1 MNFRMDVV
9 EWMGFEASHGEVTLS
24 WFAVIT
30 PFAV

>member
-9 EWMGFEASHGEVTLS
+9 EWMGFEALHGEVTLS
-24 WFAVIT
+24 WFPVT